1 MTAAVSWNLINDLRD
16 MWSLPFMV
24 NAFRAGTIV
33 AVLAGPVGWYMVL
46 RAQTFAGHT
55 LALVGLPGASA
66 AVWLGVT
73 SLAGY
78 FTFAVAAALVIAV
91 LPAGASR
98 GHSTESAAVG
108 TVQAFSLAAGM
119 LFITLYGGFSGA
131 TNALLFGTFLGITSA
146 QVAVLAGCAVVVLA
160 GLAAIGRPLLFAS
173 VDPDV
178 AGARGVPVRGLS
190 VAFLLLLA
198 LTTAEV
204 SQITGALLIFALLV
218 LPAATAQRLTAR
230 PAYGLVLAVAFG
242 LAVMWASLFAAYYS
256 PYPIGFWT
264 TTIGF
269 ACYAVAGGVPPL
281 AARLLRRR
289 PSQHAGVTG
298 RHPAGAHNGLAG
310 EGRP

>member
-1 MTAAVSWNLINDLRD
+1 MTAAFSWNLINDIRD

-24 NAFRAGTIV
+24 NAFRAGTIA
-33 AVLAGPVGWYMVL
+33 AVLAGPVGWFMVL

-66 AVWLGVT
+66 AVWLGVWP
-73 SLAGY
+73 LAGY
-78 FTFAVAAALVIAV
+78 YTFAVAAALVVAA
-91 LPAGASR
+91 LPAGAAR
-98 GHSTESAAVG
+98 GHSNESAAVG
-108 TVQAFSLAAGM
+108 TVQAFALATGM

-146 QVAVLAGCAVVVLA
+146 QVAVLAGCAAAVLA
-160 GLAAIGRPLLFAS
+160 VLTAIGRPLLFAS
-173 VDPDV
+173 IDPDV
-178 AGARGVPVRGLS
+178 AAARSVPVRGLS

-230 PAYGLVLAVAFG
+230 PAYGMVLAVVFG
-242 LAVMWASLFAAYYS
+242 LAVIWTSLFAGYYS

-269 ACYAVAGGVPPL
+269 VLYAAASGVRPL
-281 AARLLRRR
+281 AERLLARR
-289 PSQHAGVTG
+289 PDPVRA
-298 RHPAGAHNGLAG
+298 
-310 EGRP
+310 

>member
-1 MTAAVSWNLINDLRD
+1 VTTTFDWNLINDIRD

-33 AVLAGPVGWYMVL
+33 AVLAAPVGWFMVL

-55 LALVGLPGASA
+55 LAVVGLPGASA
-66 AVWLGVT
+66 AVWLGVW

-78 FTFAVAAALVIAV
+78 FAFGVVAALVLAA
-91 LPAGASR
+91 LPATANR
-98 GHSTESAAVG
+98 GNSNESAAVG

-131 TNALLFGTFLGITSA
+131 TNALLFGTFLGINSA
-146 QVAVLAGCAVVVLA
+146 QVAVLAGCAVAVLTVLA
-160 GLAAIGRPLLFAS
+160 VIGRPLLFAS
-173 VDPDV
+173 IDPDV
-178 AGARGVPVRGLS
+178 ASARGVPTRGLS

-198 LTTAEV
+198 LTTAQV

-230 PAYGLVLAVAFG
+230 PAHGLVLAVAFG
-242 LAVMWASLFAAYYS
+242 LAVIWVSLFAAYYS

-269 ACYAVAGGVPPL
+269 VLYATASGVRPL
-281 AARLLRRR
+281 ADRLLPRRLD
-289 PSQHAGVTG
+289 PLQA
-298 RHPAGAHNGLAG
+298 PA
-310 EGRP
+310 

>member
-1 MTAAVSWNLINDLRD
+1 VTATFDWNLIADIRD

-33 AVLAGPVGWYMVL
+33 AVLAGPVGWFMVL

-55 LALVGLPGASA
+55 LAVVGLPGASA
-66 AVWLGVT
+66 AVWLGIS

-78 FTFAVAAALVIAV
+78 FAFAVAAALVIAV
-91 LPAGASR
+91 LLAGAQR
-98 GHSTESAAVG
+98 GHGNESAAVG

-146 QVAVLAGCAVVVLA
+146 QVAVLAGCAVTVLA
-160 GLAAIGRPLLFAS
+160 GLAVIGRPLLFAS
-173 VDPDV
+173 IDHDV

-242 LAVMWASLFAAYYS
+242 LAVIWTSLFAGYYS

-269 ACYAVAGGVPPL
+269 VLYAAASGVRPL
-281 AARLLRRR
+281 AGRLLPRRLDPVR
-289 PSQHAGVTG
+289 A
-298 RHPAGAHNGLAG
+298 PA
-310 EGRP
+310 

>member
-1 MTAAVSWNLINDLRD
+1 VTAAFSWNLINDIRD

-33 AVLAGPVGWYMVL
+33 AVLAGPVGWFMVL

-66 AVWLGVT
+66 AVWLGIS

-78 FTFAVAAALVIAV
+78 FAFALAAALLIAA
-91 LPAGASR
+91 LPAGANR
-98 GHSTESAAVG
+98 GHSNESAAVG
-108 TVQAFSLAAGM
+108 TVQAFALATGM

-131 TNALLFGTFLGITSA
+131 TNALLFGTFLGITST
-146 QVAVLAGCAVVVLA
+146 QVAVLTGCAAAVLA
-160 GLAAIGRPLLFAS
+160 VLAALGRPLLFAS
-173 VDPDV
+173 IDPDV

-190 VAFLLLLA
+190 LAFLLLLA
-198 LTTAEV
+198 MTTAEV

-230 PAYGLVLAVAFG
+230 PAFGLALAVAFG
-242 LAVMWASLFAAYYS
+242 LAVVWTSLFAGYYS

-269 ACYAVAGGVPPL
+269 ALYAAASGVRPL
-281 AARLLRRR
+281 ATHLPRRLDPVR
-289 PSQHAGVTG
+289 T
-298 RHPAGAHNGLAG
+298 PA
-310 EGRP
+310 

>member
-1 MTAAVSWNLINDLRD
+1 MTAAFGWNLINDIRD

-33 AVLAGPVGWYMVL
+33 AVLAGPVGWFMVL
-46 RAQTFAGHT
+46 RAQSFAGHT

-66 AVWLGVT
+66 AVWLGVW

-78 FTFAVAAALVIAV
+78 FAFAVAAALVIAA
-91 LPAGASR
+91 LPAGANR
-98 GHSTESAAVG
+98 GHSTGSAAVG
-108 TVQAFSLAAGM
+108 TVQAFALATGM

-131 TNALLFGTFLGITSA
+131 TNALLFGTFLGITTA
-146 QVAVLAGCAVVVLA
+146 QVAVLAGCAVAVLA
-160 GLAAIGRPLLFAS
+160 VLSAIGRPLLFAS
-173 VDPDV
+173 IDPDV

-218 LPAATAQRLTAR
+218 LPAAAAQRLTAR
-230 PAYGLVLAVAFG
+230 PAYGMILAVAFG
-242 LAVMWASLFAAYYS
+242 LAVSWTSLFAGYYS

-269 ACYAVAGGVPPL
+269 ALYTAAGGV
-281 AARLLRRR
+281 RLLPRRLD
-289 PSQHAGVTG
+289 
-298 RHPAGAHNGLAG
+298 PASV
-310 EGRP
+310 